1 MKTLAKERA
10 AHGDNVLADET
21 TARQSALF
29 ADQEKQQFGHVA
41 TNAENLSKIQKQID
55 NEGSGLLIEERAAEF
70 KKKQRGR
77 TLEEKGRDA
86 FNAIP
91 SLWRGA
97 TRNIFTDDLLQRS
110 RSARIAADLFG
121 GNPCLLYTSPSP
133 RDS

>member
-1 MKTLAKERA
+1 MK
-10 AHGDNVLADET
+10 V
-21 TARQSALF
+21 
-29 ADQEKQQFGHVA
+29 QQ
-41 TNAENLSKIQKQID
+41 QI
-55 NEGSGLLIEERAAEF
+55 NSEGSGLLIEERAAEHRA
-70 KKKQRGR
+70 KQRGR
-77 TLEEKGRDA
+77 TAEEKARDA

-97 TRNIFTDDLLQRS
+97 TRNIFTDSLLQRS